1 MRSRHFFSIVAAA
14 FVILFGLAADAQQG
28 APPPAVLVQPAELRS
43 MTKQAEFVGRAEALE
58 KVDLR
63 ARVQGFLGPRLFK
76 DGDQVKEGQVVFTI
90 EKEPFEAA
98 VDQRKAQLAA
108 AQATLAN
115 ADQQLARTAEL
126 ARKGNAPVA
135 QLDQRTAEQGQAKA
149 AVMEAEANL
158 RDAQIQLS
166 YTEIKSPI
174 AGRIGRPA
182 VSPGNL
188 VGPDTGVLTTVVKDD
203 PMQVLFSVTQREM
216 LEARDSEVTGKVR
229 ASIRLADGSL
239 YSEKGRIDFLD
250 VQVNPRTDGQ
260 IVRAMFPNPDDIL
273 TTGQSVRVI
282 IEEKGGDKVVVIPE
296 SAIAIDQTG
305 PYVFVVGED
314 NKVEQ
319 RRLRLGARREGLAV
333 VEEGIKPGDR
343 VVVQGQQRIRA
354 GMTKEEVAGVLPEVL
369 PAVRTWISHVN
380 PADAYVRYQTQALD
394 SFNQTVIAQGAT
406 DMAGALKAWGDQVT
420 QAAQSAGYK
429 VSK

>member
-1 MRSRHFFSIVAAA
+1 MSLTVL
-14 FVILFGLAADAQQG
+14 VGPPADAQQA

-76 DGDQVKEGQVVFTI
+76 EGDDVKEGQVVFTI
-90 EKEPFEAA
+90 EREPFEAA

-115 ADQQLARTAEL
+115 ADQQLQRTAEL
-126 ARKGNAPVA
+126 ARKGNAPIA

-166 YTEIKSPI
+166 YTEIKTPI
-174 AGRIGRPA
+174 SGRIGRAA

-188 VGPDTGVLTTVVKDD
+188 VGPDSGVLATVVQDD

-216 LEARDSEVTGKVR
+216 LEANDSEVTGKVR
-229 ASIRLADGSL
+229 ARVRLANGSL

-260 IVRAMFPNPDDIL
+260 TVRAMFPNPDDIL
-273 TTGQSVRVI
+273 TSGQTVRVI
-282 IEEKGGDKVVVIPE
+282 IEEKGGDQVVVIPQ

-305 PYVFVVGED
+305 SYVFVVGQD

-319 RRLRLGARREGLAV
+319 RRVRLGAEREGLAV
-333 VEEGIKPGDR
+333 VDQGVEAGER
-343 VVVQGQQRIRA
+343 VVVQGQQRIRS
-354 GMTKEEVAGVLPEVL
+354 GMTVAPQLAPSPSG
-369 PAVRTWISHVN
+369 
-380 PADAYVRYQTQALD
+380 
-394 SFNQTVIAQGAT
+394 
-406 DMAGALKAWGDQVT
+406 
-420 QAAQSAGYK
+420 
-429 VSK
+429 

>member
-1 MRSRHFFSIVAAA
+1 MKSSLFFLFVATP
-14 FVILFGLAADAQQG
+14 LAVLHAPPAKAQQA

-43 MTKQAEFVGRAEALE
+43 MTKHAEFVGRAEALE

-76 DGDQVKEGQVVFTI
+76 EGDDVKEGQVVFTI
-90 EKEPFEAA
+90 ESEPFQAA
-98 VDQRKAQLAA
+98 VDQRKAQLAS

-115 ADQQLARTAEL
+115 ADQQLQRTAEL
-126 ARKGNAPVA
+126 ARKGNAPIA

-166 YTEIKSPI
+166 YTEIKTPI
-174 AGRIGRPA
+174 SGRIGRAA

-188 VGPDTGVLTTVVKDD
+188 VGPDSGVLATVVQDD

-216 LEARDSEVTGKVR
+216 LEAKDSEVTGKVR
-229 ASIRLADGSL
+229 ARVRLANGSL
-239 YSEKGRIDFLD
+239 YSERGRIDFLD

-260 IVRAMFPNPDDIL
+260 TVRAMFPNPDDIL
-273 TTGQSVRVI
+273 TSGQTVRVI
-282 IEEKGGDKVVVIPE
+282 VEEKGGDQVVVIPQ

-305 PYVFVVGED
+305 SYVFVVGQD

-319 RRLRLGARREGLAV
+319 RRIRLGAEREGLAV
-333 VEEGIKPGDR
+333 VDQGVEAGER
-343 VVVQGQQRIRA
+343 VVVQGQQRIRS
-354 GMTKEEVAGVLPEVL
+354 GMTVVPQLAPSPSG
-369 PAVRTWISHVN
+369 
-380 PADAYVRYQTQALD
+380 
-394 SFNQTVIAQGAT
+394 
-406 DMAGALKAWGDQVT
+406 
-420 QAAQSAGYK
+420 
-429 VSK
+429 

>member
-1 MRSRHFFSIVAAA
+1 VTVGRRRCRCNTGCEMRSRRLFLALAVLLAAPVVISAGEQPAAA
-14 FVILFGLAADAQQG
+14 
-28 APPPAVLVQPAELRS
+28 PPAVLVQPAELRS

-76 DGDQVKEGQVVFTI
+76 EGDDVKEGQVVFTI
-90 EKEPFEAA
+90 EREPFEAA

-115 ADQQLARTAEL
+115 ADQQLQRTAEL
-126 ARKGNAPVA
+126 ARKGNTPLA
-135 QLDQRTAEQGQAKA
+135 QLDQRTAEQGQAQA

-166 YTEIKSPI
+166 YTEIKTPI
-174 AGRIGRPA
+174 SGRIGRAA

-188 VGPDTGVLTTVVKDD
+188 VGPDSGVLATVVQDN

-216 LEARDSEVTGKVR
+216 LEAKDSEVTGKVR
-229 ASIRLADGSL
+229 ARVRLANGLL

-260 IVRAMFPNPDDIL
+260 TVRAMFPNPDDIL
-273 TTGQSVRVI
+273 TSGQTVRVI
-282 IEEKGGDKVVVIPE
+282 IEEKGGDQVVVVPQ

-305 PYVFVVGED
+305 PYVFVVGND
-314 NKVEQ
+314 NVVEQ
-319 RRLRLGARREGLAV
+319 RRVRLGTYREGLAV
-333 VEEGIKPGDR
+333 VQDGIKPGEL
-343 VVVQGQQRIRA
+343 VIVQGQQRIRA
-354 GMTKEEVAGVLPEVL
+354 GITVAPH
-369 PAVRTWISHVN
+369 PAPP
-380 PADAYVRYQTQALD
+380 PA
-394 SFNQTVIAQGAT
+394 G
-406 DMAGALKAWGDQVT
+406 
-420 QAAQSAGYK
+420 
-429 VSK
+429 

>member
-1 MRSRHFFSIVAAA
+1 MMLSRFFSVFVIQ
-14 FVILFGLAADAQQG
+14 FVILVGFPANAQQA

-76 DGDQVKEGQVVFTI
+76 EGDTVKENQVVFTI
-90 EKEPFEAA
+90 EREPFEAV

-108 AQATLAN
+108 AEATFAN
-115 ADQQLARTAEL
+115 SDQQLQRTTEL
-126 ARKGNAPVA
+126 ARKGNAPIA
-135 QLDQRTAEQGQAKA
+135 QLDQRTAEQRQAKA

-166 YTEIKSPI
+166 YTDIKTPI
-174 AGRIGRPA
+174 SGRIGRAA

-188 VGPDTGVLTTVVKDD
+188 VGPDTGVLATVVQDN

-229 ASIRLADGSL
+229 ARVRLANGSL
-239 YSEKGRIDFLD
+239 YSEKGRVDFLD

-260 IVRAMFPNPDDIL
+260 TVRAMFPNPDDIL
-273 TTGQSVRVI
+273 TSGQTVRVI
-282 IEEKGGDKVVVIPE
+282 IEEKGGDKVLVIPQ

-305 PYVFVVGED
+305 PYVFVVGE
-314 NKVEQ
+314 NNTVEQ
-319 RRLRLGARREGLAV
+319 RRLKLGTNREGLAV
-333 VEEGIKPGDR
+333 VEDGVKPGER

-354 GMTKEEVAGVLPEVL
+354 GITVAPQLASS
-369 PAVRTWISHVN
+369 PA
-380 PADAYVRYQTQALD
+380 
-394 SFNQTVIAQGAT
+394 G
-406 DMAGALKAWGDQVT
+406 
-420 QAAQSAGYK
+420 
-429 VSK
+429 

>member
-1 MRSRHFFSIVAAA
+1 MRSNYVYLYVAAQVA
-14 FVILFGLAADAQQG
+14 SLIGVPAYGQQA

-63 ARVQGFLGPRLFK
+63 ARVQGFLGARLFK
-76 DGDQVKEGQVVFTI
+76 DGDEVKEGQVVFTI

-108 AQATLAN
+108 ARATFAN
-115 ADQQLARTAEL
+115 ADQQLQRTAEL
-126 ARKGNAPVA
+126 ARKGNAPLA

-166 YTEIKSPI
+166 YTDIKTPI
-174 AGRIGRPA
+174 GGRIGRAA

-188 VGPDTGVLTTVVKDD
+188 VGPDTGVLATGVKDD

-229 ASIRLADGSL
+229 AHVRLANGSI
-239 YSEKGRIDFLD
+239 YSEPGRIDFFD

-260 IVRAMFPNPDDIL
+260 TVRAMFPNPDDIL
-273 TTGQSVRVI
+273 TSGQTVRVI
-282 IEEKGGDKVVVIPE
+282 IEEKGGDKVVVIPQ

-305 PYVFVVGED
+305 SYVFVVGDD
-314 NKVEQ
+314 NVVEQ
-319 RRLRLGARREGLAV
+319 RRVRLGAYREGLAV
-333 VEEGIKPGDR
+333 DK
-343 VVVQGQQRIRA
+343 
-354 GMTKEEVAGVLPEVL
+354 
-369 PAVRTWISHVN
+369 HV
-380 PADAYVRYQTQALD
+380 
-394 SFNQTVIAQGAT
+394 
-406 DMAGALKAWGDQVT
+406 
-420 QAAQSAGYK
+420 
-429 VSK
+429 

>member
-1 MRSRHFFSIVAAA
+1 MRAEHFSFIVVTFAAL
-14 FVILFGLAADAQQG
+14 ILQPANAQQAG
-28 APPPAVLVQPAELRS
+28 PPPAVLVQPAELRS

-76 DGDQVKEGQVVFTI
+76 DGDEVKEGQVVFTI

-98 VDQRKAQLAA
+98 VDQRKAKLAA

-126 ARKGNAPVA
+126 TRKGNAPVA
-135 QLDQRTAEQGQAKA
+135 QLDQRTAEQGEAKA

-166 YTEIKSPI
+166 YTEIRTPI
-174 AGRIGRPA
+174 SGRIGRAA

-188 VGPDTGVLTTVVKDD
+188 VSPDTGVLTTVVKDD

-216 LEARDSEVTGKVR
+216 LEARDTEVTGKVR
-229 ASIRLADGSL
+229 ARVRLANGSL
-239 YSEKGRIDFLD
+239 YNEKGRVDFLD

-260 IVRAMFPNPDDIL
+260 TVRAMFPNPDDIL
-273 TTGQSVRVI
+273 TSGQTVRVI
-282 IEEKGGDKVVVIPE
+282 IEEKGGDEVLVIPE

-305 PYVFVVGED
+305 PYVFVVRQD
-314 NKVEQ
+314 DKVEQ
-319 RRLRLGARREGLAV
+319 RRLRLGSRREGLAV
-333 VEEGIKPGDR
+333 VDEGLKPDER

-354 GMTKEEVAGVLPEVL
+354 GMTVAPQLAPS
-369 PAVRTWISHVN
+369 PA
-380 PADAYVRYQTQALD
+380 
-394 SFNQTVIAQGAT
+394 G
-406 DMAGALKAWGDQVT
+406 
-420 QAAQSAGYK
+420 
-429 VSK
+429 

>member
-1 MRSRHFFSIVAAA
+1 MAATGVGVMRSSYIYLYVAAQVA
-14 FVILFGLAADAQQG
+14 SLIGVPAYGQQA

-63 ARVQGFLGPRLFK
+63 ARVQGFLGSRLFK
-76 DGDQVKEGQVVFTI
+76 EGDDVKEGQVVFTI
-90 EKEPFEAA
+90 EREPFEAA

-108 AQATLAN
+108 AQATFAN
-115 ADQQLARTAEL
+115 ADQQLQRTAEL
-126 ARKGNAPVA
+126 ARKGNAPIA
-135 QLDQRTAEQGQAKA
+135 QLDQRTAEQGEAKA

-166 YTEIKSPI
+166 YTEIKTPI
-174 AGRIGRPA
+174 SGRIGRAA

-188 VGPDTGVLTTVVKDD
+188 VGPDTGVLATVVQED

-216 LEARDSEVTGKVR
+216 LEARETEPTGRVR
-229 ASIRLADGSL
+229 ARVRLADGSL
-239 YSEKGRIDFLD
+239 YSEKGRIDFYD

-260 IVRAMFPNPDDIL
+260 TVRAMFPNPDDIL
-273 TTGQSVRVI
+273 TSGQTVRVI
-282 IEEKGGDKVVVIPE
+282 IEEKGGDKVVVIPQ

-314 NKVEQ
+314 DVVAQ
-319 RRLRLGARREGLAV
+319 RRVRLGTYREGLAV
-333 VEEGIKPGDR
+333 VDEGVKPGER

-354 GMTKEEVAGVLPEVL
+354 GITVAPQLAPP
-369 PAVRTWISHVN
+369 PA
-380 PADAYVRYQTQALD
+380 
-394 SFNQTVIAQGAT
+394 G
-406 DMAGALKAWGDQVT
+406 
-420 QAAQSAGYK
+420 
-429 VSK
+429 

>member
-1 MRSRHFFSIVAAA
+1 MRGEHFSLIVMALVTLIGRPAN
-14 FVILFGLAADAQQG
+14 AQQA

-76 DGDQVKEGQVVFTI
+76 DGDEVKEGQVVFTI

-126 ARKGNAPVA
+126 TRKGNAPVA
-135 QLDQRTAEQGQAKA
+135 QLDQRTAEEGQAKA

-166 YTEIKSPI
+166 YTDIKSPI
-174 AGRIGRPA
+174 SGRIGRA
-182 VSPGNL
+182 VVSPGNL
-188 VGPDTGVLTTVVKDD
+188 VGPDSGVLATVVKDD
-203 PMQVLFSVTQREM
+203 PMQVLFSVTQSEM

-229 ASIRLADGSL
+229 ARVRLANGSL
-239 YSEKGRIDFLD
+239 YSEKGRVDFLD

-260 IVRAMFPNPDDIL
+260 TVRATFPNPDDIL
-273 TTGQSVRVI
+273 TSGQTVRVI
-282 IEEKGGDKVVVIPE
+282 IEEKGGDKVVVIPQ
-296 SAIAIDQTG
+296 SAVAIDQTG
-305 PYVFVVGED
+305 PYVFVVGQD

-319 RRLRLGARREGLAV
+319 RRVRLGANREGLAV
-333 VEEGIKPGDR
+333 VDEGVEPGER

-354 GMTKEEVAGVLPEVL
+354 GMTVAPQLAPSPSG
-369 PAVRTWISHVN
+369 
-380 PADAYVRYQTQALD
+380 
-394 SFNQTVIAQGAT
+394 
-406 DMAGALKAWGDQVT
+406 
-420 QAAQSAGYK
+420 
-429 VSK
+429 

>member
-1 MRSRHFFSIVAAA
+1 MRSSHFFLSVALLLAVLV
-14 FVILFGLAADAQQG
+14 VIPAGAQQ
-28 APPPAVLVQPAELRS
+28 AAPPAVLVQPAELRS

-76 DGDQVKEGQVVFTI
+76 DGDEVKEGQVVFTI

-108 AQATLAN
+108 AQAALAN
-115 ADQQLARTAEL
+115 ADQQLWRATEL
-126 ARKGNAPVA
+126 VQKNNIPRA
-135 QLDQRTAEQGQAKA
+135 QVDQRTAEQAQAKA

-166 YTEIKSPI
+166 YTEIKTPI
-174 AGRIGRPA
+174 SGRIGRAA

-188 VGPDTGVLTTVVKDD
+188 VGPDTGALATVVQED
-203 PMQVLFSVTQREM
+203 PMQVLFSVTQRE
-216 LEARDSEVTGKVR
+216 LLDARNSEPGSNGKVR
-229 ASIRLADGSL
+229 ARVRLADGSL

-260 IVRAMFPNPDDIL
+260 TVRAMFPNPDDIL
-273 TTGQSVRVI
+273 TTGQTVRVI
-282 IEEKGGDKVVVIPE
+282 IEEKGGEKVVVIPQ
-296 SAIAIDQTG
+296 SAVAIDQTG

-319 RRLRLGARREGLAV
+319 RRVRLGTGREGLAV
-333 VEEGIKPGDR
+333 VEEGVKPGER

-354 GMTKEEVAGVLPEVL
+354 GITVSPQLAPPPAG
-369 PAVRTWISHVN
+369 
-380 PADAYVRYQTQALD
+380 
-394 SFNQTVIAQGAT
+394 
-406 DMAGALKAWGDQVT
+406 
-420 QAAQSAGYK
+420 
-429 VSK
+429 

>member
-1 MRSRHFFSIVAAA
+1 MKSGLFFLFVAM
-14 FVILFGLAADAQQG
+14 VLAVLLGPPANAQQ
-28 APPPAVLVQPAELRS
+28 ATPPPAVSVQPAELRS

-76 DGDQVKEGQVVFTI
+76 EGDDVKEGQVVFTI
-90 EKEPFEAA
+90 EREPFEAA

-108 AQATLAN
+108 AHSTLAN
-115 ADQQLARTAEL
+115 ADQQLQRTAEL
-126 ARKGNAPVA
+126 ARKGNAPIA

-166 YTEIKSPI
+166 YTEIKTPI
-174 AGRIGRPA
+174 SGRIGRAA

-188 VGPDTGVLTTVVKDD
+188 VGPDTGVLATVVQDD

-216 LEARDSEVTGKVR
+216 LEAKDSEVTGKVR
-229 ASIRLADGSL
+229 ARVRLANGSL

-260 IVRAMFPNPDDIL
+260 TVRAMFPNPDDIL
-273 TTGQSVRVI
+273 TSGQTVRVI
-282 IEEKGGDKVVVIPE
+282 IEEKGADQVVVIPE

-305 PYVFVVGED
+305 PYVFVVGQD

-319 RRLRLGARREGLAV
+319 RRVRLGAGREGLAV
-333 VEEGIKPGDR
+333 VDEGVEPGER
-343 VVVQGQQRIRA
+343 VVVQGQQRLRA
-354 GMTKEEVAGVLPEVL
+354 GIIVAPQ
-369 PAVRTWISHVN
+369 PASS
-380 PADAYVRYQTQALD
+380 PA
-394 SFNQTVIAQGAT
+394 G
-406 DMAGALKAWGDQVT
+406 
-420 QAAQSAGYK
+420 
-429 VSK
+429 

>member
-1 MRSRHFFSIVAAA
+1 MKLARFSFAFFA
-14 FVILFGLAADAQQG
+14 FSALAGLPAFAQQG
-28 APPPAVLVQPAELRS
+28 GPPPAVLVQPAELRS

-63 ARVQGFLGPRLFK
+63 ARVTGFLGPRLFK
-76 DGDQVKEGQVVFTI
+76 DGDEVKEGQVVFTI

-98 VDQRKAQLAA
+98 VDQRKAQLAS

-126 ARKGNAPVA
+126 TRKGNAPVA

-166 YTEIKSPI
+166 YTDIKSPI
-174 AGRIGRPA
+174 SGRIGRPA

-188 VGPDTGVLTTVVKDD
+188 VRPDSGVLATVVKDD

-216 LEARDSEVTGKVR
+216 LEARDTEVTGKVR
-229 ASIRLADGSL
+229 ARVRLANGSL
-239 YSEKGRIDFLD
+239 YSEKGRVDFLD

-260 IVRAMFPNPDDIL
+260 TVRAMFPNPDDIL
-273 TTGQSVRVI
+273 TSGQTVRVI
-282 IEEKGGDKVVVIPE
+282 IEEKGGDKVLVIPQ
-296 SAIAIDQTG
+296 SAVAIDQTG
-305 PYVFVVGED
+305 SYVFVVGQD

-319 RRLRLGARREGLAV
+319 RRVRLGADREGLTV
-333 VEEGIKPGDR
+333 VDEGVEPGER

-354 GMTKEEVAGVLPEVL
+354 GMIVAPQLASSPSG
-369 PAVRTWISHVN
+369 
-380 PADAYVRYQTQALD
+380 
-394 SFNQTVIAQGAT
+394 
-406 DMAGALKAWGDQVT
+406 
-420 QAAQSAGYK
+420 
-429 VSK
+429 